1 MKKTLAIL
9 LLLLVGI
16 AGCGLETPT
25 AMTEFKKGVEFAAQ
39 GDYDTAIACYTKAI
53 RINPNLA
60 VAHFNRGM
68 AYYKGEEYGD
78 AGMAFDNFAKLFPDD
93 TLTSDALFW
102 AGESYRQGNHDS
114 LAFRRY
120 NQCRW
125 DFPTSEVAKDARHR
139 LTLPEML
146 QQYDAE
152 ANKVDQDDIPASK
165 SKAARG
171 SLLGGTPMGERDG
184 SSELVV
190 DTVTALKKL
199 GADGLDGLAFKNTG
213 EVLLVNLEGT
223 KITDAGLV
231 HLEPLT
237 NLQELDLGSTEITDM
252 GLVHL
257 KGLTKLQTLDL
268 GSTKITD
275 AGLAHLKGLQLTSLV
290 IPNDAKTDLGLKH
303 FCEALETHTVLYLK
317 GWNITDAGLVH
328 LKGMTN
334 LQELGLVQ
342 TKITDAGLVHLK
354 GLTKLQSLGLRGTQ
368 VTDAGVADLQKALPN
383 CEISH

>member
-1 MKKTLAIL
+1 MRVLLAV
-9 LLLLVGI
+9 LLVGI

-25 AMTEFKKGVEFAAQ
+25 AMTEFKKGVEFADQ

-102 AGESYRQGNHDS
+102 AGESYRQGNQNS

-165 SKAARG
+165 AAQPDGGNKSSKADGDDDASTSLAAFIKGKRIHFKAPGGSESFWADFSANGTTRHLTRG
-171 SLLGGTPMGERDG
+171 SGTFK
-184 SSELVV
+184 V
-190 DTVTALKKL
+190 
-199 GADGLDGLAFKNTG
+199 DGLKVPVFDFEQVELRFPKAKIAAGDTFEARATG
-213 EVLLVNLEGT
+213 AEEDLLFEVLKVERIPGR
-223 KITDAGLV
+223 D
-231 HLEPLT
+231 
-237 NLQELDLGSTEITDM
+237 STHE
-252 GLVHL
+252 
-257 KGLTKLQTLDL
+257 
-268 GSTKITD
+268 
-275 AGLAHLKGLQLTSLV
+275 
-290 IPNDAKTDLGLKH
+290 
-303 FCEALETHTVLYLK
+303 
-317 GWNITDAGLVH
+317 
-328 LKGMTN
+328 
-334 LQELGLVQ
+334 
-342 TKITDAGLVHLK
+342 
-354 GLTKLQSLGLRGTQ
+354 
-368 VTDAGVADLQKALPN
+368 
-383 CEISH
+383 

>member
-1 MKKTLAIL
+1 
-9 LLLLVGI
+9 
-16 AGCGLETPT
+16 
-25 AMTEFKKGVEFAAQ
+25 
-39 GDYDTAIACYTKAI
+39 
-53 RINPNLA
+53 
-60 VAHFNRGM
+60 M
-68 AYYKGEEYGD
+68 AYYKGEECGD

-93 TLTSDALFW
+93 TLTADALFW
-102 AGESYRQGNHDS
+102 AGESYRQGNQDS

-125 DFPTSEVAKDARHR
+125 DFPASEVAKDARHR
-139 LTLPEML
+139 LPLPEML

-171 SLLGGTPMGERDG
+171 SVLGGTPMGERDG
-184 SSELVV
+184 SSELVA

-199 GADGLDGLAFKNTG
+199 GADGLAFKSAG

-237 NLQELDLGSTEITDM
+237 NLQELDLGSTEITDV

-275 AGLAHLKGLQLTSLV
+275 AGL
-290 IPNDAKTDLGLKH
+290 
-303 FCEALETHTVLYLK
+303 
-317 GWNITDAGLVH
+317 
-328 LKGMTN
+328 
-334 LQELGLVQ
+334 
-342 TKITDAGLVHLK
+342 VHLK
-354 GLTKLQSLGLRGTQ
+354 GLTKLEELGLRNTK
-368 VTDAGVADLQKALPN
+368 VSDAGVKKLQQALPK
-383 CEISH
+383 CKIEHY